1 MTESLAWEKWSSFS
15 HNRYVEEAERF
26 SKPGSVAQ
34 KKAFFEAHYKKLAAQ
49 KAAAAALLEQQNNA
63 AAQNNVIDNN
73 ENNDSQK
80 SSKYEVVV
88 KEKQVDAKVL
98 RHDLDSNVETCIASE
113 SESNKLE
120 ECEEQMEQD
129 VVLRN
134 SMMVELEKRLEN
146 VDTLQEQSEKL
157 NATTPPTPTMTPIMK
172 VTMLFYFYEFFF
184 LNAVL
189 VPYFVLFSILALHFQ
204 IHELV
209 LVIEMSYILS
219 VYAFGVDFL

>member
-49 KAAAAALLEQQNNA
+49 KAAAAALLEEQNNA

-73 ENNDSQK
+73 EIF
-80 SSKYEVVV
+80 
-88 KEKQVDAKVL
+88 KEEQDAKVL
-98 RHDLDSNVETCIASE
+98 SLVSETSCDLDSNVETCIV

-120 ECEEQMEQD
+120 ECEGKMEQE

-134 SMMVELEKRLEN
+134 SMMVELEKRLQN
-146 VDTLQEQSEKL
+146 VDTFQEQSEKI
-157 NATTPPTPTMTPIMK
+157 NATPPTKTPILK
-172 VTMLFYFYEFFF
+172 VTMFISMI
-184 LNAVL
+184 
-189 VPYFVLFSILALHFQ
+189 FS
-204 IHELV
+204 
-209 LVIEMSYILS
+209 S
-219 VYAFGVDFL
+219 

>member
-1 MTESLAWEKWSSFS
+1 MTESLAWEKWSNFS
-15 HNRYVEEAERF
+15 HNSYVEEAERF

-49 KAAAAALLEQQNNA
+49 KAAAAALLEEQNNA

-98 RHDLDSNVETCIASE
+98 SHDLDSNVETCIASE
-113 SESNKLE
+113 SEGNKLE
-120 ECEEQMEQD
+120 ECEVQMEQD

-157 NATTPPTPTMTPIMK
+157 NATPPTPTMTPIMK

-189 VPYFVLFSILALHFQ
+189 VPYFVLFLFAYFIFKFTS
-204 IHELV
+204 LV
-209 LVIEMSYILS
+209 LVIEMSYTFS
-219 VYAFGVDFL
+219 VYAFGVDFY